1 MFRVRRSSGPSRRKV
16 EGRPP
21 FRRWPQPAPGRY
33 WLLALSLVLAVAV
46 GSLSCRHAAPVP
58 LEPES
63 PLKSPSKS
71 PQPVEEP
78 VTSPPAVSPPVEVPG
93 SGPEAAEPKPA
104 PANLLL
110 DGPLPRLVR
119 VGLATD
125 LEEVIFPCCDA
136 GVTAQ
141 LGRFD
146 LTNTAPLRIEPA
158 FKGDQRGF
166 FRLQVSALKDE
177 GQAEQLALRL
187 GRDLGEPVDSRFD
200 AESGLYKVRVGRY
213 PTREEAEL
221 GKRSL
226 EAYGLSGAWVTS
238 EGAGLGEPAMKV
250 RQGGKAYLVHGRW
263 VTLLKAGAT
272 GVSYG
277 THRYRGK
284 LGVFLNDRGRLNV
297 INEVPLEEY
306 LRGVVPKEMG
316 PLVYNEAE
324 ALKAQAVAARTY
336 TIFHLG
342 EHAAEGY
349 DICATP
355 RCHVYGGV
363 AAEHPITDR
372 ILEETAGQVV
382 IYGGNIADTLYTASC
397 GGHTEDVEV
406 VFPTLRDRPYLDGVR
421 CGEAGAASL
430 PGGARG
436 LSFPAGV
443 TRRVFPP
450 MPGGS
455 GPASAGSGAAGPR
468 ARGVEAF
475 EQRLLALAS
484 RVNLPA
490 PRDGLNSLRRGEI
503 RRFVASAFDLALDPR
518 LLARSEDLEQSLR
531 DPPAS
536 WGAESLRQAS
546 YLAETGLFS
555 GADKELLPEAE
566 RENLLFQLAQLL
578 YVVQSVEARFLDLM
592 DGQLKYRDQHGVH
605 TVPVP
610 PGVPTFRQHRGHL
623 STAPL
628 KLVAGDRLSFI
639 WQGDRLE
646 ALVQPVEPRKVGFDR
661 ANDRAIWTRFH
672 SDAKLGHQV
681 QERYPGLGFQGFEVL
696 SKGDSGR
703 VGKIRLLGNGG
714 RSVEV
719 EGLAVRWTLDV
730 PETLFTASR
739 QKPRGRAPGWLFR
752 GRGWGHGVGMCQ
764 EGAFGM
770 AQRGHSY
777 REILSHYYSGT
788 TVQRLGDPAKTV
800 SVENTGG

>member
-1 MFRVRRSSGPSRRKV
+1 MTLACRSLACRT
-16 EGRPP
+16 
-21 FRRWPQPAPGRY
+21 
-33 WLLALSLVLAVAV
+33 LALCLTVAVAA
-46 GSLSCRHAAPVP
+46 GALSCRHAPPVD
-58 LEPES
+58 PES
-63 PLKSPSKS
+63 PASVKSSEKHSGES

-78 VTSPPAVSPPVEVPG
+78 AVREEAVPRQ
-93 SGPEAAEPKPA
+93 AEPPSSDPRGVEPVPA
-104 PANLLL
+104 PASESA
-110 DGPLPRLVR
+110 DAALPRLVR

-125 LEEVIFPCCDA
+125 LEEVTFPCCDS
-136 GVTAQ
+136 GVTAR

-158 FKGDQRGF
+158 FSSDQRGF

-177 GQAEQLALRL
+177 GQAQQLALRL
-187 GRDLGEPVDSRFD
+187 EGELSQPVDSRFD

-213 PTREEAEL
+213 STREEAEL

-226 EAYGLSGAWVTS
+226 EALGLLGSWVIS
-238 EGAGLGEPAMKV
+238 EGAGLAEPAMKV

-263 VTLLKAGAT
+263 VTLLKAGDT

-277 THRYRGK
+277 SHRYRGK

-316 PLVYNEAE
+316 PLVYNEEE

-336 TIFHLG
+336 TVFHLG

-363 AAEHPITDR
+363 TAEHPITDR
-372 ILEETAGQVV
+372 ILEQTTGQVV
-382 IYGGNIADTLYTASC
+382 AYGNSIADTLYTASC

-406 VFPTLRDRPYLDGVR
+406 VFPTLLDRPYLDGVR
-421 CGEAGAASL
+421 CGEAGPASL
-430 PGGARG
+430 QGGQVRG
-436 LSFPAGV
+436 LPFPAAV
-443 TRRVFPP
+443 TSRVFP
-450 MPGGS
+450 S
-455 GPASAGSGAAGPR
+455 AAGAKR
-468 ARGVEAF
+468 SGEKGAEVF

-484 RVNLPA
+484 RVDLPA
-490 PRDGLNSLRRGEI
+490 PRDGLDSLRRGEI

-518 LLARSEDLEQSLR
+518 LLARSKELEQRLR
-531 DPPAS
+531 NPPAS

-555 GADKELLPEAE
+555 GGDKEVLPEVE

-578 YVVQSVEARFLDLM
+578 YVLKATETRFLDLE
-592 DGQLKYRDQHGVH
+592 DGQLKYRNEHGTHLVEL
-605 TVPVP
+605 PA
-610 PGVPTFRQHRGHL
+610 GVPTFRRQRGEL

-628 KLVAGDRLSFI
+628 RLVAGDKLSLI

-646 ALVQPVEPRKVGFDR
+646 ALVQPVEPRKAGFDR
-661 ANDRAIWTRFH
+661 RNDRAVWTRFH
-672 SDAKLGHQV
+672 SDTKLGKQV

-696 SKGDSGR
+696 SQGDSGR

-777 REILSHYYSGT
+777 QEILSHYYPGT
-788 TVQRLGDPAKTV
+788 GVQHLHDLARTS
-800 SVENTGG
+800 SVKDAGP